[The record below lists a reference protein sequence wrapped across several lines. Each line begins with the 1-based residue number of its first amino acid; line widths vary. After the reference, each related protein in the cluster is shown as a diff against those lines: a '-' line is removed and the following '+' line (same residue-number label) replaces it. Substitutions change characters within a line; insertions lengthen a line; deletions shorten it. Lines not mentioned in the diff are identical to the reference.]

1 MGTKREIPGPFTIEE
16 MINRQIGYELAAT
29 SGYRRYGHLDTGW
42 TLDEL
47 WEMKESFERL
57 DDD

>member
-1 MGTKREIPGPFTIEE
+1 MRTRREIPGPFTIEE
-16 MINRQIGYELAAT
+16 MINRQRAYELAVTA
-29 SGYRRYGHLDTGW
+29 GYRRYGHLDTGW

-47 WEMKESFERL
+47 WEMKESFEQL